1 MSITTATTIRRFS
14 RDEYH
19 EMARTGILRPE
30 ERVELIH
37 GEILAMTP
45 QGTPHAA
52 FIDFLDTQL
61 QQAFGDRV
69 AVRTQLPLALGETS
83 EPEPDLAVV
92 PGEPLDYVHA
102 HPTTALL
109 IVEVAE
115 TSLSFDRTIKAMLYA
130 EHRIPEYWIVN
141 IGDHQ
146 LEVFRNPSS
155 SGYETHKILRADECV
170 TPLHA
175 PNFSLP
181 LASLFSAL
189 Q

>member
-1 MSITTATTIRRFS
+1 MSTATTIRRFS

-61 QQAFGDRV
+61 QQAFGEHM
-69 AVRTQLPLALGETS
+69 AVRTQLPLALGERS

-92 PGEPLDYVHA
+92 SGHPLDYVQA

-115 TSLSFDRTIKAMLYA
+115 TSLAFDRRNKAQLYA
-130 EHRIPEYWIVN
+130 EHLIPEYWIVN
-141 IGDHQ
+141 IGDRQ
-146 LEVFRNPSS
+146 LEVYLNPTT
-155 SGYETHKILRADECV
+155 SGYQTQKILHANESV
-170 TPLHA
+170 TPLKA
-175 PNFSLP
+175 PSFSLQ
-181 LASLFSAL
+181 LAQLFSSL
-189 Q
+189 L

>member
-1 MSITTATTIRRFS
+1 MTTATTIRRFS

-52 FIDFLDTQL
+52 FIDFLDAQL
-61 QQAFGDRV
+61 QRAFGEQV

-92 PGEPLDYVHA
+92 PGLGHL
-102 HPTTALL
+102 H
-109 IVEVAE
+109 
-115 TSLSFDRTIKAMLYA
+115 
-130 EHRIPEYWIVN
+130 
-141 IGDHQ
+141 
-146 LEVFRNPSS
+146 
-155 SGYETHKILRADECV
+155 DEKRGGGMG
-170 TPLHA
+170 LHIIQRLTRDDGQIRLG
-175 PNFSLP
+175 FGC
-181 LASLFSAL
+181 FTKG
-189 Q
+189 

>member
-1 MSITTATTIRRFS
+1 MSTTVTARRFS

-30 ERVELIH
+30 EHVELLH
-37 GEILAMTP
+37 GEVLAITP

-61 QQAFGDRV
+61 QQAFGEQFS
-69 AVRTQLPLALGETS
+69 VRTQLPLALGDDS

-92 PGEPLDYVHA
+92 RGQPLDYVQS

-109 IVEVAE
+109 IVEVSE
-115 TSLSFDRTIKAMLYA
+115 TSLVFDRTHKAQLYA
-130 EHRIPEYWIVN
+130 EYQIPEYWIVN
-141 IGDHQ
+141 IQDHQ
-146 LEVFRNPSS
+146 LEVFRHPRS
-155 SGYETHKILRADECV
+155 SGYDQHQILHAHESV

-175 PNFSLP
+175 SHFMLP
-181 LASLFSAL
+181 LQRLFSSL
-189 Q
+189 K

>member
-1 MSITTATTIRRFS
+1 MTTTILTRRFS

-37 GEILAMTP
+37 GEIIAMTL

-61 QQAFGDRV
+61 QRAFGDQF
-69 AVRTQLPLALGETS
+69 AVRTQLPLALSPTS

-92 PGEPLDYVHA
+92 TGQPLDYVQH

-109 IVEVAE
+109 VVEIAE
-115 TSLSFDRTIKAMLYA
+115 TSLTYDRTTKAKLYA
-130 EHRIPEYWIVN
+130 EHLIPEYWVVN
-141 IGDHQ
+141 IPDRQ
-146 LEVFRNPSS
+146 VEVFRSPSKS
-155 SGYETHKILRADECV
+155 SYEKHKVLSSDDSIA
-170 TPLHA
+170 PLHA
-175 PNFSLP
+175 PEFTLRLP
-181 LASLFSAL
+181 DLFSSL
-189 Q
+189 S

>member
-1 MSITTATTIRRFS
+1 MSITTATTTRRFS
-14 RDEYH
+14 RDEYN
-19 EMARTGILRPE
+19 EMARRGILRPE
-30 ERVELIH
+30 ERVELIC

-61 QQAFGDRV
+61 QRAFGEQV
-69 AVRTQLPLALGETS
+69 AVRTQLPLAISDTS

-92 PGEPLDYVHA
+92 PGQPLDYVHA

-115 TSLSFDRTIKAMLYA
+115 TSLSFDRTTKAKLYG
-130 EHRIPEYWIVN
+130 EHLIPEYWIVN
-141 IGDHQ
+141 IGDRQ
-146 LEVFRNPSS
+146 LEVFRNPSI
-155 SGYETHKILRADECV
+155 SGYETHEVLRADESV

-181 LASLFSAL
+181 LTTLFSSL

>member
-1 MSITTATTIRRFS
+1 MSTATTIRRFS

-61 QQAFGDRV
+61 QQAFGEQV
-69 AVRTQLPLALGETS
+69 AVRTQLPLSLGETS

-92 PGEPLDYVHA
+92 PGQPLDYVQA
-102 HPTTALL
+102 HPTIALL

-115 TSLSFDRTIKAMLYA
+115 TSLTFDRTNKAQLYA
-130 EHRIPEYWIVN
+130 EHLMPEYWIVN
-141 IGDHQ
+141 IGDRQ
-146 LEVFRNPSS
+146 LEVFLDPTP
-155 SGYETHKILRADECV
+155 SGYTTQKILHAHESV

-175 PNFSLP
+175 PNFSLQ
-181 LASLFSAL
+181 LTKLFSSL
-189 Q
+189 L